1 MIKTLEIEGNLLNM
15 IKDISE
21 KLTANNNKNS
31 VVKDWKLFPQDQE
44 QDKDIHFHHCYST
57 LY

>member
-31 VVKDWKLFPQDQE
+31 VVKD
-44 QDKDIHFHHCYST
+44 
-57 LY
+57 